1 MLSIRLYTCL
11 LALIFG
17 QEIHSQTLRLFNA
30 ETGAPIENM
39 VIVTPDHRLRNLSN
53 HRGEASVD
61 RFAPD
66 DTLVFQHVSYIS
78 RQLRKDSLET
88 TGYTIYFKTASRA
101 LDELIISVSRNP
113 EQIRDV
119 PGMVD
124 RLPGTLI
131 EQSQVTNSSD
141 LLSLSGNIMI
151 QKSQGGG
158 GSPILRGFEANRVLL
173 VVDGVR
179 MNNAI
184 YRSGHL
190 QNSLTL
196 DGGFMDRVEL
206 LYGPAS
212 VMYGSDALGG
222 VIHYFTR
229 EPAFRVEVEKPF
241 NLRAGITWAS
251 ANQGVT
257 SHLDFSIRGKKL
269 ASATS
274 ITVSDFGD
282 LAAGRQRS
290 AWLGDYG
297 KTLFYVD
304 QVQGKDSAFT
314 NPDPHVQRGSGYK
327 QYDLVQK
334 LKMKVGRQS
343 AVFMNLQYST
353 SSDINRFDYLNDMK
367 GDQPKYAEWYY
378 GPQTRMMAA
387 LGVKV
392 NQENKFYTS
401 FTPLLSFQNIEEDRI
416 TRNFRSIDRYYQLED
431 VNVFSLTLDF
441 NKQLLSKGSLSYG
454 LASDLNKV
462 GSEGSKENILT
473 RERIK
478 DYSRYPDDGST
489 FITAAAYLSYASKPG
504 SSWRYRA
511 GARYSHS
518 FLNAQFSDFY
528 SMLPYR
534 KVSTH
539 KGALTGSMGLV
550 CKPDP
555 GWVLDLVASTGFR
568 TPNVDDLGKV
578 RAKNGEVTVPN
589 PDLKPEYS
597 WNLEFGIRKEENG
610 YGSVGIHFF
619 ASLLQNA
626 IVPDRYTLNGMDSLE
641 YQGDW
646 YLLVSNSNT
655 SRALIYGASVQAVSD
670 PGKFLQFRSTLNYTQ
685 GEDLSNEQPLAHI
698 PPLFGRVSMGWYKES
713 FTAES
718 WLAYSGWKR
727 LEDMD
732 QSAGSEDN
740 LAEATEKGFPSW
752 FTVNARISYSPVD
765 KWCLSVGVENLLD
778 SFYKSFASGIA
789 APGRNFIISAR
800 VNL

>member
-1 MLSIRLYTCL
+1 MLPIRFYVCL
-11 LALIFG
+11 LALVSCPQI
-17 QEIHSQTLRLFNA
+17 QSQTLRLLNA

-39 VIVTPDHRLRNLSN
+39 VIVTPDHRLRTLSN
-53 HRGEASVD
+53 HRGEASVEK
-61 RFAPD
+61 FAPD

-78 RQLRKDSLET
+78 RQFRKDSLEAVS
-88 TGYTIYFKTASRA
+88 YTVFFETASRA

-141 LLSLSGNIMI
+141 LLSLSGNILV

-173 VVDGVR
+173 LVDGVR

-196 DGGFMDRVEL
+196 DAGFLDRVEL

-222 VIHYFTR
+222 VIHYITR
-229 EPAFRVEVEKPF
+229 EPAFRLENEKPF

-251 ANQGVT
+251 ANQGIT
-257 SHLDFSIRGKKL
+257 SHLDFSLAGKKL

-274 ITVSDFGD
+274 ITGSDFGD
-282 LAAGRQRS
+282 LAAGRKRS
-290 AWLGDYG
+290 AWMGDYG

-304 QVQGKDSAFT
+304 QVQGQDSAFT
-314 NPDPHVQRGSGYK
+314 NPNPHVQKGSGYR

-343 AVFMNLQYST
+343 ELLMNLQYSS

-367 GDQPKYAEWYY
+367 GAQPKYAEWYY

-387 LGVKV
+387 LGARV

-401 FTPLLSFQNIEEDRI
+401 FTPLLSIQRIAEDRI
-416 TRNFRSIDRYYQLED
+416 TRNFRSTDRYYQLED
-431 VNVFSLTLDF
+431 LNIFSLTLDF
-441 NKQLLSKGSLSYG
+441 NKQLLTKGSLSYG
-454 LASDLNKV
+454 LSADLNKV
-462 GSEGSKENILT
+462 GSEGYKENILT
-473 RERIK
+473 GEHIK

-489 FITAAAYLSYASKPG
+489 FSTTAAYLNFAGKPG
-504 SSWRYRA
+504 RTWGLRA

-534 KVSTH
+534 KLSTNN
-539 KGALTGSMGLV
+539 GAFTGSLGLLY
-550 CKPDP
+550 KPVP

-578 RAKNGEVTVPN
+578 RAKNEEVTVPN

-597 WNLEFGIRKEENG
+597 WNLELGIRKEEEEV
-610 YGSVGIHFF
+610 GSVGIHFF

-626 IVPDRYTLNGMDSLE
+626 IVQDRFRLNGMDSLE

-646 YLLVSNSNT
+646 YQIVSNTNT
-655 SRALIYGASVQAVSD
+655 SQALIYGASVQAGSD
-670 PGKFLQFRSTLNYTQ
+670 PGRFLQFRSTLNYTH
-685 GEDLSNEQPLAHI
+685 GEDLSEGQPLGHI
-698 PPLFGRVSMGWYKES
+698 PPVFGRVSVGWYKEP

-752 FTVNARISYSPVD
+752 FTLNARIGYSPGD
-765 KWCLSVGVENLLD
+765 KLHLSLGVENLLD

-800 VNL
+800 VSL